1 MTTTL
6 LKRIGVEKRSLLL
19 PLAVAVVANI
29 AVYAL
34 VVLPLGVQSAGAAE
48 RADAAT
54 FALRAAER
62 EQAAAHAL
70 VTGKVRA
77 DEELAAFYQK
87 VLPTDLTAARRMTYA
102 SLPALARRT
111 NVRYEERRFDI
122 EEMEKDARLEH
133 LRIRMTLQGEYE
145 SLRQFVYELESAPE
159 FVIIDDVTLTQS
171 DASKPLTL
179 AISLSTYYRLRANG
193 A

>member
-6 LKRIGVEKRSLLL
+6 LKRIGVEKRPLLL

-179 AISLSTYYRLRANG
+179 TISLSTYYRLRANG